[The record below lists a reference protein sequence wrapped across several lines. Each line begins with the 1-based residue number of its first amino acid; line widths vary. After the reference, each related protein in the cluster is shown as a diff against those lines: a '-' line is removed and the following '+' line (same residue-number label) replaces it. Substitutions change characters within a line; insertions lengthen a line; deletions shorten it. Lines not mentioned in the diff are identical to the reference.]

1 MKTWQFTASTAGKL
15 GITEQALVVK
25 SVILS
30 KEYGKSGSLEQTYSE
45 NLAI

>member
-30 KEYGKSGSLEQTYSE
+30 KEYGKIWQFRADIL
-45 NLAI
+45 